1 MNDTP
6 VAVVT
11 GGAGGLGSAIGR
23 ALTSDG
29 FQVVLAGRNREA
41 AQRVADEI
49 GESLGLRP
57 HPGQV
62 DVANRE
68 SVAALARDIGER
80 YGRLDV
86 LVNNAGTEPSNS
98 LEDTTVADWD
108 LTMDVNVKGAML
120 MCQAALPFWRAQG
133 SGSIVNIS
141 SRTHLGCV
149 RNPAYVSS
157 KAAIVGLTREMAFEL
172 GPIGVRSNAVA
183 PSFVLTPFNEQRRDL
198 ADMDA
203 MIAKYVAFTPLRR
216 LIEPDD
222 VANAV
227 AFLASERARN
237 ITGEVIHVCAG
248 SQLPPAV

>member
-1 MNDTP
+1 MIDIP

-23 ALTSDG
+23 TLASDG
-29 FQVVLAGRNREA
+29 FQVVLAGRSLEA
-41 AQRVADEI
+41 AQRVADNI
-49 GESLGLRP
+49 GESASLQP
-57 HPGQV
+57 YPGQV
-62 DVANRE
+62 DVTDRE
-68 SVAALARDIGER
+68 SVGKLARDIGER
-80 YGRLDV
+80 FGRLDV

-98 LEDTTVADWD
+98 LEHTTVADWD
-108 LTMDVNVKGAML
+108 ATMDVNVKGAML
-120 MCQAALPFWRAQG
+120 MSQAGIPFWRAQG

-141 SRTHLGCV
+141 SRAHLGPV

-157 KAAIVGLTREMAFEL
+157 KAAVVGLTKEMAIEL

-198 ADMDA
+198 DDMEA
-203 MIAKYVAFTPLRR
+203 MIARYLAITPLRR
-216 LIEPDD
+216 LIDPDD

-227 AFLASERARN
+227 AFLASDRARN

-248 SQLPPAV
+248 SQLAPTV

>member
-23 ALTSDG
+23 TLTSEG
-29 FQVVLAGRNREA
+29 FQVVLAGRNLAA
-41 AQRVADEI
+41 AQRVADDI
-49 GESLGLRP
+49 GETLALRP

-62 DVANRE
+62 DVTDRE

-80 YGRLDV
+80 FGRLDV

-120 MCQAALPFWRAQG
+120 MAQAGVPFWRAQG

-149 RNPAYVSS
+149 RKRGLCQLQGRAG
-157 KAAIVGLTREMAFEL
+157 GLTREMAVEL
-172 GPIGVRSNAVA
+172 GPMGG
-183 PSFVLTPFNEQRRDL
+183 PMQ
-198 ADMDA
+198 
-203 MIAKYVAFTPLRR
+203 LRR
-216 LIEPDD
+216 VSCAPRSTN
-222 VANAV
+222 NAPT
-227 AFLASERARN
+227 STTWRR
-237 ITGEVIHVCAG
+237 
-248 SQLPPAV
+248 

>member
-1 MNDTP
+1 MNDNP

-23 ALTSDG
+23 TMASDG
-29 FQVVLAGRNREA
+29 FRVVLAGRNLAA
-41 AQRVADEI
+41 AQRVADDI
-49 GESLGLRP
+49 GDGFGIRP
-57 HPGQV
+57 HAGQV
-62 DVANRE
+62 DVTDRE
-68 SVAALARDIGER
+68 SVARLAHDIGER
-80 YGRLDV
+80 FGRLDV

-120 MCQAALPFWRAQG
+120 MSQASVPFWRAQG

-141 SRTHLGCV
+141 SRTYLGCV
-149 RNPAYVSS
+149 RNAAYVSS
-157 KAAIVGLTREMAFEL
+157 KAAVVGLTRELAIEL

-183 PSFVLTPFNEQRRDL
+183 PSFVLTPFNAQRRDL
-198 ADMDA
+198 DDMAA

-216 LIEPDD
+216 LIEPED

-248 SQLPPAV
+248 SQLPPVV